1 MIKVFDAPSGDVG
14 RHKMHWGEWDAM
26 QDWWWV
32 MAIGMTVF
40 WGLVIW
46 AVVKLVRN
54 RNGDSS
60 AEEILRRRLASGEIT
75 DDDYQ
80 RLRTTLRG

>member
-1 MIKVFDAPSGDVG
+1 
-14 RHKMHWGEWDAM
+14 
-26 QDWWWV
+26 
-32 MAIGMTVF
+32 
-40 WGLVIW
+40 
-46 AVVKLVRN
+46 VKLIRN

>member
-1 MIKVFDAPSGDVG
+1 
-14 RHKMHWGEWDAM
+14 MHWGEWDAM

-46 AVVKLVRN
+46 VVVKLVRN
-54 RNGDSS
+54 RDGASP
-60 AEEILRRRLASGEIT
+60 EEILRCRLASGEIT

-80 RLRTTLRG
+80 RLRMTLRG